1 MRYFKIIFGS
11 GEVLFVKTT
20 SIYRVMLWILRSR
33 PMDDFYLVN
42 VIEVNQDKTTKSPAT
57 FIAQACKEY
66 YHSNEAYGDK
76 SDEFIRNKEIEL
88 YKKRLHDEIYGT
100 RQIKTT
106 DEEV

>member
-20 SIYRVMLWILRSR
+20 SIYRVMLWILRFR

-57 FIAQACKEY
+57 LIAMACREY
-66 YHSNEAYGDK
+66 FHSSEAYGDK
-76 SDEFIRNKEIEL
+76 SDEFIRDKEIEN

-100 RQIKTT
+100 HQIKIT
-106 DEEV
+106 EEE